1 MSYIAVT
8 ITLKICLG
16 HSFHASNIQ
25 HNTNTSQ
32 AFYAFME
39 K

>member
-1 MSYIAVT
+1 MLYITVT
-8 ITLKICLG
+8 ITLKICLE
-16 HSFHASNIQ
+16 HYFHASNIR

-32 AFYAFME
+32 AFYSFME